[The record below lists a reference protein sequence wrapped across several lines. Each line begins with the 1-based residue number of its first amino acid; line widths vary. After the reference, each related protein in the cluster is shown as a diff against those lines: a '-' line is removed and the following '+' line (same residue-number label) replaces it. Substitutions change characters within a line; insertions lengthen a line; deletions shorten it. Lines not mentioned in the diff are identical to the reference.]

1 MNQPLFTPKQ
11 ETEFEALLKRAEVSE
26 QNLRQI
32 VGQGQEMNTRHQQQL
47 QQKPQ
52 TAK

>member
-11 ETEFEALLKRAEVSE
+11 EAEFEALLKRAEASE

-32 VGQGQEMNTRHQQQL
+32 VGQGQEMNARHQQQL
-47 QQKPQ
+47 KQKPQ